1 MSPSHSVHAA
11 HAYIFSQ
18 LTEFQDVSGTW
29 TCIALRSEE
38 LQEPMVDMKLS
49 LLKA

>member
-18 LTEFQDVSGTW
+18 LTEFQDVSGIDW
-29 TCIALRSEE
+29 
-38 LQEPMVDMKLS
+38 DGH
-49 LLKA
+49 LKRIFQAINRAYEDHPT